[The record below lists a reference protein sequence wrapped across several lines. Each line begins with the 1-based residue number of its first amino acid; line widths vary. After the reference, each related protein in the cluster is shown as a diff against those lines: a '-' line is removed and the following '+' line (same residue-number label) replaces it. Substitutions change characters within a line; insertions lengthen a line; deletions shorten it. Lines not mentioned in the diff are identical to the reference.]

1 MSWAK
6 NLVSDYYTWLKEK
19 TFIQQ
24 DNSSEWALI
33 STPFIGVFNDG
44 IELYARKA
52 DNKITLSDN
61 GETLNNLSLL
71 GIEFNNRSKKRV
83 DLLHRILRNYGVG
96 IVNGE
101 LLLEASEKNFSQK
114 KHNFL
119 SALVEINDF
128 QQISKHN
135 VASIFKDDVAS
146 YLDELEIIY
155 TPDVI
160 FKGATGLDFSF
171 DFQIASRKSEI
182 TIKAFNGI
190 NTLNLPGFLF
200 SLDDVKSS
208 REKITQKVLKPLAI
222 INDIGKQPKSEYL
235 EALKSRDADYILWSD
250 RKSERSKS
258 LLEHATI

>member
-1 MSWAK
+1 MNWAK
-6 NLVSDYYTWLKEK
+6 NLVNDYYTWLKEK
-19 TFIQQ
+19 TFVQQ
-24 DNSSEWALI
+24 DDSSEWALI

-44 IELYARKA
+44 IELYARKI

-61 GETLNNLSLL
+61 GETLSNLSLL
-71 GIEFNNRSKKRV
+71 GIEFNNRSKKRL

-96 IVNGE
+96 MVNGE
-101 LLLEASEKNFSQK
+101 FLVEASEKDFSQK

-135 VASIFKDDVAS
+135 VASIFKDDVTN
-146 YLDELEIIY
+146 YLDELDIIY

-171 DFQIASRKSEI
+171 DFQIAGRKSEI

-200 SLDDVKSS
+200 SLDDIRAS
-208 REKITQKVLKPLAI
+208 REKVTQKSLRPLAI
-222 INDIGKQPKSEYL
+222 INNIGKEPKAEYL
-235 EALKSRDADYILWSD
+235 DALKSKDADYILWSD
-250 RKSERSKS
+250 RNSERSKA
-258 LLEHATI
+258 LLSPV